1 MSNVLKSASKIILL
15 LFGISSS
22 VAYVAVVLKNIASEN
37 IVLAV
42 IAMYS
47 GALSSVMTYYFTKRA
62 EKPDDPRP

>member
-15 LFGISSS
+15 TFGFASS
-22 VAYVAVVLKNIASEN
+22 VGFLAVVLSNVKDEN

-47 GALSSVMTYYFTKRA
+47 GAVSSVMTYYFTKRA
-62 EKPDDPRP
+62 EKPNDPVV